1 LRSGDSA
8 LEDESGFEPKTLLW
22 PYCVQNSANDVNQV
36 LFMTENISLIAS
48 VAGKYSEIGG

>member
-1 LRSGDSA
+1 LGSGDSA
-8 LEDESGFEPKTLLW
+8 LEDESGFEPKTFLW

-48 VAGKYSEIGG
+48 VAGKYSEIDG